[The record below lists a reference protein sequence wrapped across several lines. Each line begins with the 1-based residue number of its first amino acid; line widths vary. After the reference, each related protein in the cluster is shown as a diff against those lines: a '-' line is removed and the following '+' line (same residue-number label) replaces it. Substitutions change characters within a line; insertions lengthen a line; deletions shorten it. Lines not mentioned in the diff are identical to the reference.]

1 MKRKGFTLIE
11 LLVVVAIIS
20 ILAAMLLPALSKARE
35 NARRAVCVNN
45 LKQIGLAIFMYAN
58 DYDGNVPFGDFRGV
72 PQTSQDSNF
81 QNNNYHDYKYFCAL
95 TNQSAYGSRPWYV
108 SSFGKLYQCGYL
120 KDGKVYYCPSVS
132 FAVHYSYWFPEYLKG
147 SLFKKYWPDPKIIPS
162 IRVTSSYAYN
172 HRAIWWWNVPP
183 ATKLENII
191 KYSKTD
197 PARRVAVCDGRA
209 MPTGNWIKFYLH
221 KGEGYNVLK
230 WDGSVQW
237 ISGNYQPGINC
248 NLQSDDNGGSGNSPF
263 WKWAGQQIQ

>member
-81 QNNNYHDYKYFCAL
+81 VDNNHHDYKYFCAL
-95 TNQSAYGSRPWYV
+95 TNLSAYGSRPWYV
-108 SSFGKLYQCGYL
+108 SSLGKLYQCGYI
-120 KDGKVYYCPSVS
+120 KDGSVFYCPSVTLQITYG
-132 FAVHYSYWFPEYLKG
+132 AVGLK
-147 SLFKKYWPDPKIIPS
+147 SVNFKKYWPDPLVVPS
-162 IRVTSSYAYN
+162 VRLRSTYSYN
-172 HRAIWWWNVPP
+172 HNAIWRWNIPP

-197 PARRVAVCDGRA
+197 PKRRIAVCDGRIW
-209 MPTGNWIKFYLH
+209 PPPIPNNWFQFYLH
-221 KGEGYNVLK
+221 KGEGYNVLT
-230 WDGSVQW
+230 WNGSVQW
-237 ISGNYQPGINC
+237 ISGNYQPGIDC
-248 NLQSDDNGGSGNSPF
+248 NNSSCDVNVWSPF
-263 WKWAGQQIQ
+263 WDWAGKQIQL